1 MLEKVSSKEAK
12 VAILADGCNQFR
24 LKLLTLGEFT
34 DALTRYRLNDQAVF
48 AVNDDA
54 SGISFEVDEYV
65 DRLNNA
71 HRHVKGA
78 VRDCREMSIEVI
90 FLFCNH
96 NVVVKNKGLMAL
108 QDEPILVLD
117 IKEVA

>member
-1 MLEKVSSKEAK
+1 MLEKMSSKEVKA
-12 VAILADGCNQFR
+12 AILADGCNQFR

-34 DALTRYRLNDQAVF
+34 DALARYRLNDQAVF

-65 DRLNNA
+65 DRLKNA
-71 HRHVKGA
+71 HRHVTGVA
-78 VRDCREMSIEVI
+78 RDCREMSIEAS

-96 NVVVKNKGLMAL
+96 SVVVKNKGLKAL